1 MTDTL
6 ASIPAR
12 PIPAAPT
19 FDGVPGLEDD
29 TVDTGQFWST
39 EEGPTFPEFL
49 DIIYPL

>member
-6 ASIPAR
+6 TSIPVR

-19 FDGVPGLEDD
+19 SDGVPGLEDD

-39 EEGPTFPEFL
+39 EEGPTFAEFL
-49 DIIYPL
+49 DIINPL